1 VPAIIVIQPA
11 IALSRTTNPMTAVQ
25 SQSQLEFLNPSDLP
39 TPQGYTQVV
48 TARPG
53 RTVYVAGQVA
63 LDRDGRLVGDGDFLA
78 QCRQTFANVG
88 RALAAAGA
96 DFTHVVKLTTFVT
109 DMSALAHF
117 RTARDEVLG
126 PAIGAPPPA
135 STLVQVQR
143 LARPEFL
150 IEIEAVA
157 VVPV

>member
-1 VPAIIVIQPA
+1 
-11 IALSRTTNPMTAVQ
+11 MTASQ

-39 TPQGYTQVV
+39 TPPGYTQVV
-48 TARPG
+48 VARPG

-63 LDRDGRLVGDGDFLA
+63 LDRDGQLVGDGDFLA

-117 RTARDEVLG
+117 RAARDEVLG

-143 LARPEFL
+143 LFRPEFL

-157 VVPV
+157 VVPL